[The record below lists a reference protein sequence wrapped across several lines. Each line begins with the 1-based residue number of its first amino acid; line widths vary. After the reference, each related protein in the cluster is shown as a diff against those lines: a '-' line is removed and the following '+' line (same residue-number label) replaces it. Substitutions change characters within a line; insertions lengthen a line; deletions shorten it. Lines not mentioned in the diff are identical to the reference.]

1 MIRRREFIALLG
13 GAAGWPLTARA
24 QQGERMR
31 RIGVLTGYAESDPEG
46 QARVGAFQQ
55 GLREL
60 GWIASRNVWIDV
72 RWAAADPSLLRTYA
86 AEIVEMTPDVILV
99 NNAQGLA
106 AVQGERRDVAIV
118 FAGVSD
124 PVGLHFVDSLARPG
138 GNVTGFTTFEFSP
151 VAKLLEALKE
161 IAPGVTRVALIFD
174 PDNPSSI
181 GHLRSLESAAP
192 SFAVESIAAAIHS
205 PGEIER
211 TIETFAREAKGG
223 LVVPPNT
230 TLTSHRDLI
239 IASAARHRLPAIYP
253 FRVFATAGGL
263 MSYGADRVDQFRRAA
278 SYVDRI
284 LKGAKPADL
293 PVQQPS
299 KFELVINLKTAM
311 ALGIDV
317 PPTLL
322 ARADEVIE

>member
-1 MIRRREFIALLG
+1 VRRREFITLLG
-13 GAAGWPLTARA
+13 GAAVAWPMAAHA
-24 QQGERMR
+24 QEGRMR
-31 RIGVLTGYAESDPEG
+31 RIAVLTEYAASDPEG
-46 QARVGAFQQ
+46 QARVGAFRR

-60 GWIASRNVWIDV
+60 GWIDSRNVWIDV
-72 RWAAADPSLLRTYA
+72 RWAAADPSLLRAYA
-86 AEIVEMTPDVILV
+86 AELVEMMPDVILV
-99 NNAQGLA
+99 NNAQGLT
-106 AVQGERRDVAIV
+106 AVQRARRDIAIV

-161 IAPGVTRVALIFD
+161 IAPSVTRVALIFD
-174 PDNPSSI
+174 PDNPSSA
-181 GHLRSLESAAP
+181 GHLHSFESAAP
-192 SFAVESIAAAIHS
+192 SFAVKSIAASVHS
-205 PGEIER
+205 PVEIER
-211 TIETFAREAKGG
+211 AIEDFARERDGG
-223 LVVPPNT
+223 LLVPPNT

-239 IASAARHRLPAIYP
+239 VGLAARFRLPAVYP
-253 FRVFATAGGL
+253 FKVFVTAGGL
-263 MSYGADRVDQFRRAA
+263 MSYGADRVEQFLRAA

-284 LKGAKPADL
+284 LKGAKPGDL

-299 KFELVINLKTAM
+299 KFELFINLKTAKTM
-311 ALGIDV
+311 GLDV